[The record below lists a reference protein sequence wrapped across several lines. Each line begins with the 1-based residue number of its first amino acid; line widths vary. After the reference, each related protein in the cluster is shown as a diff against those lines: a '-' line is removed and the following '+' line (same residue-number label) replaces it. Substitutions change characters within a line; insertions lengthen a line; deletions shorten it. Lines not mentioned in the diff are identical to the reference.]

1 MVGCHFPPYTLEL
14 VLQHFDLLMLHPS
27 PQDANFLVPRDFQT
41 VLHRLPKTNTRWFRF
56 NPFPI
61 PKVGYV
67 SFLEGK
73 HISVKGQRNN
83 QLVPFRNSAV
93 TE

>member
-14 VLQHFDLLMLHPS
+14 VLQHFDLLTPHPS
-27 PQDANFLVPRDFQT
+27 PHRPIFGRPRDET
-41 VLHRLPKTNTRWFRF
+41 VLHTLPKTNTRWFRF

-67 SFLEGK
+67 SSMEGK

-83 QLVPFRNSAV
+83 QLVPFRNSAA